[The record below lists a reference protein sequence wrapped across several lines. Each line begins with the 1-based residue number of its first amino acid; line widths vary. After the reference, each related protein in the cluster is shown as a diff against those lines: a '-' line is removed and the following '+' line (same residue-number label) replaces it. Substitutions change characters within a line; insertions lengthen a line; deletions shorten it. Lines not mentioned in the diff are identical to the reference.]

1 MTAIPSRSPGSG
13 RSFPHIEYLF
23 SLKPT
28 RMKLGLENI
37 AALLDLVGSPQ
48 RTFPAVLVA
57 GTNGK
62 GSTTTFIT
70 SILRAA
76 GLRTGTFYSPH
87 LYRVNERIRVD
98 GAEIPSPELDRLV
111 GELRA
116 YRNKAPFTF
125 FEGVTAA
132 AALWF
137 RERKVDA
144 AVFEVG
150 LGGRLD
156 ATRLVEAAVC
166 VVTGVALDHAEHLG
180 RTRREILGEKLG
192 ILRPGAPLVAELP
205 TARLRRQAARRCEEL
220 GVPFHDVHEEVRT
233 GLPVIDAAGMRFEL
247 ETPKRDYGVVGT
259 GMIGD
264 PQVRNAAVAARTVEV
279 FRPRTGAR
287 IVRAGLSGAFFPARF
302 QVLPGRPRFILDA
315 SHNEQSLLASL
326 RTLRRLADPARTVI
340 VFGVMSNKELGRFPR
355 QAARAAREIVLSPL
369 PGPRGAGARRL
380 AGMFGPVDG
389 GRARFHRA
397 RNVGDALARAHRLAG
412 KDDTVLLLGS
422 HVLIEEAVAH
432 I

>member
-1 MTAIPSRSPGSG
+1 MTAIPSRSPGNG

-37 AALLDLVGSPQ
+37 SALLELVGSPQ
-48 RTFPAVLVA
+48 QAFPAILVA

-87 LYRVNERIRVD
+87 LFRVNERIRVD
-98 GAEIPSPELDRLV
+98 GAEIPSPELDRIV

-116 YRNKAPFTF
+116 HRARAPFTF
-125 FEGVTAA
+125 FEGLTAA
-132 AALWF
+132 AALRF
-137 RERKVDA
+137 RERAVDA

-166 VVTGVALDHAEHLG
+166 VITGVALDHAEHLG

-192 ILRPGAPLVAELP
+192 ILRPGAPLVADLP
-205 TARLRRQAARRCEEL
+205 TARLRGRTRRRCREV
-220 GVPFHDVHEEVRT
+220 GVPFHDVRAEART
-233 GLPVIDAAGMRFEL
+233 GAAVMDAGGMRFEL
-247 ETPKRDYGVVGT
+247 ETVQRDYGVVST
-259 GMIGD
+259 RMIGD
-264 PQVRNAAVAARTVEV
+264 PQARNAAIAARAVEV
-279 FRPRTGAR
+279 FRPRIAAR
-287 IVRAGLSGAFFPARF
+287 AVRAGLADAFFTARF

-326 RTLRRLADPARTVI
+326 RTLRRLADPGRTVI
-340 VFGVMSNKELGRFPR
+340 VFGVMSNKELGRFPAR
-355 QAARAAREIVLSPL
+355 AARAAREIVLAPL

-389 GRARFHRA
+389 GGARLHRA
-397 RNVGDALARAHRLAG
+397 RSVQDAVGRAHRLASE
-412 KDDTVLLLGS
+412 DDTVLLLGS
-422 HVLIEEAVAH
+422 HVLIEEAAAH